1 MTYVGTI
8 SAGFV
13 MGFIYDIYGRK
24 TPLLI
29 FLTMSVFAVGF
40 FPFIQTVYDFYWA
53 IVFIMPLNI
62 LMSNP
67 WVPDLIEVES

>member
-1 MTYVGTI
+1 M
-8 SAGFV
+8 GFV
-13 MGFIYDIYGRK
+13 YDIYGRK

-29 FLTMSVFAVGF
+29 FLVFSAFAVGM
-40 FPFIQTVYDFYWA
+40 FPYIQTVYDFYWA
-53 IVFIMPLNI
+53 IIMLMPLHI